1 MNATEQIDYFQQIVE
16 IQLENIALSLK
27 TKKNNRNTFILQ
39 FNNSVYELFNSTF
52 LLLNGKYLESGGT
65 ILSSLWERNL
75 TLEYI
80 YLDFESRKSTYQN
93 HNKLKKS
100 PWKIFQMVKEI
111 TDLQNHPTL
120 SNNLKF
126 NLYYIQ
132 YTYLCAIK
140 HGNPHTFSYLNREG
154 NHSVIGLKIFDESVD
169 KDLITFFKVQ
179 ALTIG
184 LEFISNYY
192 SFSKDDKMTR
202 FINYINIDFTNFVK
216 VLDLNVPK
224 IINAEES
231 EYDEET
237 WNYFDNLQE

>member
-1 MNATEQIDYFQQIVE
+1 MNTTEKIDHFRNIVE
-16 IQLENIALSLK
+16 IQLEDIALTLR
-27 TKKNNRNTFILQ
+27 TNQNDINTFILK

-52 LLLNGKYLESGGT
+52 LLLDEKFLESGGT

-80 YLDFESRKSTYQN
+80 YLDFEIRKLAYQN

-120 SNNLKF
+120 SDNLKF

-140 HGNPHTFSYLNREG
+140 HGNPHTFNYLNREE

-169 KDLITFFKVQ
+169 EDLIAFLKIQ
-179 ALTIG
+179 ALTIMI
-184 LEFISNYY
+184 EFISNYY
-192 SFSKDDKMTR
+192 SFSKNEKKTK
-202 FINYINIDFTNFVK
+202 FINLIEIDFINFVK
-216 VLDLNVPK
+216 FLDLNVPR
-224 IINAEES
+224 IINVDEN

-237 WNYFDNLQE
+237 WNYFDSL